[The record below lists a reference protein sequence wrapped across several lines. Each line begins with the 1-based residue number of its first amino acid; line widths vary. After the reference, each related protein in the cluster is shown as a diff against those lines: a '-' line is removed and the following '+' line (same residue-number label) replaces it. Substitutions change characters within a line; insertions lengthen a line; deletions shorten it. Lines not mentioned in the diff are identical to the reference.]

1 MEILIRQQLSDAER
15 NQDMDALKGAYKLI
29 KSANDGRSALDSSEQ
44 FSSDLYILCAE
55 QAHKMGFPEMSNDC
69 LQMFFRGKPPVTQ
82 FFGRAY
88 LCQSQLYTPVSTDN
102 LEQFEKFI
110 IHLLKAID
118 FALGDT
124 RYYFLIYNAS
134 VIYWR
139 NIRPFLKPGFRHF
152 LIPSLTQIVL
162 ALKHPAEED
171 KDWTAELM
179 IELLECFLDASRFEE
194 AVDFS
199 STAAAFIKEN
209 VPGRYKQLFSIMVY
223 HKLVDIS
230 QMEDELG
237 SSPSLNIIYK
247 IRTMELQLNKNE
259 IPQEAT
265 TELRNIYEYF
275 KGSRRKLNHNER
287 ISLLLEL
294 GRLSLRLNCI
304 PIACSCIDDLNKF
317 KISDQGKEI
326 ELDCLE
332 CDCEVKKLGPKI
344 ETYAKSV
351 VEAQV
356 KVIRKLELIL
366 NRAIRLRDPNVIQA
380 VCATQ
385 WNICLPLLQPNLQH
399 HVRKSLLAIAE
410 ILEKIDSM
418 LILLRCQVHMEIA
431 RIEEKGDRIE
441 AAMEHLQKA
450 IDLDNNGQYNEYL
463 KMAFHRLN
471 LNTILYKSLD
481 RLEDQA
487 SLMVEQA
494 KKGTPK
500 DSVRKKRS
508 LLMNAGRALA
518 PEAFQIVLDSENE
531 AKVASSKSKGQI
543 SYLCARAEH
552 HTRSVEKADGHL
564 KRIGHENE
572 KERIKLWSEIAKTA
586 RKQGVWDVCR
596 AACRFCLLYDDCQT
610 TKTPKRRK
618 ILKKKTS
625 ASTLEDDQEGSI
637 QRESPSPSPTRFFS
651 LERDL
656 LRTLAEV
663 RFINAE
669 ATIHLLRTEGV
680 EFNDQPVLPVDI
692 NLHSSEQVS
701 LQTGHEAE
709 WSTYSSWIS
718 NLSKYAMENFLR
730 AARIGEELNE
740 AWIVHNTV
748 VYILNHNKHLIAA
761 KRQREIV
768 ESLQTL
774 FSAVKNTG
782 HCGNTTIFVTLCN
795 ALARALILPWIPK
808 PIPKPD
814 EKKVTEE
821 GPVKRKKVSAKVHEK
836 LVSVS
841 ILAVDPAGIPDIK
854 AAIEVCEFAMH
865 LPNGS
870 VPDEPVPIAMR
881 QQVIATWVKA
891 KQLVQQ
897 QIGKW
902 QGSEDEGNDEGS
914 SPMAKLFIGLEMYS
928 CNGLGLMDF
937 SLPSLSNL
945 VKMALE
951 CNWTDSL
958 VQLQTMT
965 RLAHFAYTIHDHELV
980 TFCTQKALD
989 LDDKAL
995 GNTEMKKKGMSDY
1008 SARQQMLSIAACTQG
1023 KSMMENLG
1031 GKKHMRA
1038 VASKSFVESARFAGE
1053 AGDIDLAMIA
1063 GRHFWNAC
1071 LPFIGSSADR
1081 QQLKLPTEVIL
1092 KSIIK
1097 ASESKHKQEAE
1108 HMLDLHQWPTVDFQ
1122 SSSLPDGHFYP
1133 GAEEDLTLRT
1143 FLYVLLFQVYADK
1156 NDWKGGLKVLDE
1168 AVQTLPRTKH
1178 RLPIFKHMVMVKARL
1193 GRNYIMEI
1201 QKFRDESEDYLSHM
1215 WHRLAS
1221 VSPDIMGQLTC
1232 YQNAIE
1238 VLQKKE
1244 FELKKVDNLI
1254 DFAEWL
1260 YCKEF
1265 PLNEAIKH
1273 LDWAINILLYLNP
1286 VRNSPEDEDSRGQ
1299 IMIRDIKYIKQLE
1312 ALVRAHTVMAVISG
1326 HESPFHEQHCLM
1338 AYTFMM
1344 RMWQISLTT
1353 ARSVLKALGKLSP
1366 TPTGSPKSK
1375 GKKETKQPAPG
1386 KTSPT
1391 TPPKKDKS
1399 SKEARQTSP
1408 TTPPKKDKTSKDGK
1422 QAQSAIKEKAKRKGP
1437 IEALPASVEEWA
1449 NYECPEEVREAFKQD
1464 SSGCAVNRETILAPT
1479 RTLYYLNLLVK
1490 ELQTIMC
1497 THLTLPVL
1505 QLSEIIARDVAES
1518 RSLADLY
1525 HLRLSRICLDLK
1537 LCQASSYHEK
1547 AVGGVYINE
1556 IEQGRFRQEIAF
1568 KKENALKDYQKETEL
1583 FDEEQEIKC
1592 FVAKDKILEL
1602 NPITGKELSGMSFPY
1617 LWIDKA
1623 EVLLQLCLYQ
1633 PARLLLSEAHQ
1644 AAQEMND
1651 PCTASRCLY
1660 LLAVLANL
1668 EKKHGQAKAML
1679 EKAQS
1684 IGGNEKFW
1692 HNSTLCLTD
1701 AILGRLKEGKERTA
1715 CYVLQKNV
1723 NNLKSLFE
1731 ERPNRKPEIGFIVA
1745 HLEAR
1750 KAYIQ
1755 IEIAKDFISGNRH
1768 ATELATM
1775 LLEPCDKLIQIE
1787 KDFLSFGYKDYS
1799 AEVLM
1804 ACANIHSILGK
1815 HATNTED
1822 KRSHYIDAYIAAQ
1835 NAVSQME
1842 ELFRH
1847 VNNMLPI
1854 NETRNI
1860 STPLIRK
1867 LAEMK
1872 LNLIEIIVDIFVVIN
1887 IEKKIKESR
1896 AEQIEQII
1904 EDFVRFTPD
1913 AASVEQAWITLG
1925 YTIGHNVQAELTSLQ
1940 SLYIGCP
1947 DIKAKYLYL
1956 TGRSLHLL
1964 SDHINPLP
1972 LDIQWCESTVEEVKT
1987 ISEKSP
1993 SPETE
1998 AKCDEEETPTP
2009 RVPLTKKQLEQYQRK
2024 AAKLKRRQLG
2034 KQKYLFQST
2043 EVLLQCINTAI
2054 NNNMLDTLAAASLE
2068 MVECLGRLDPLSSAQ
2083 FLALYQSCSASMI
2096 MKKILLSATMNT
2108 HSSQLAAMLHL
2119 QHHIEQKGDKT
2130 SSLLK
2135 NVEQRIAAIS
2145 KAWGNLLISVQ
2156 HFNIMNELPPN
2167 FHVVILQHSDDRSLL
2182 YGAILEKVK
2191 PPNPKDQKEQ
2201 KDKSGQPKEKGGQ
2214 QKEKIGHQKEKGG
2227 QQKGKAIQPIL
2238 QAKIVRSTVNSDTF
2252 LNLMERMKSFKE
2264 AKMESLLDEVLSPD
2278 KTLQDEGFRKWQES
2292 SSKLDAK
2299 IEEEDEQRLTLEF
2312 QAILKDMEEYLKP
2325 ILSQFNFSEL
2335 RRPSPAV
2342 SPADSG
2348 KGKGDSG
2355 KSKTGDSGKNR
2366 KGSPG
2371 KTKADDSGKT
2381 KVNEAGKTK
2390 TKNKDKN
2397 AAAQGGQEDIG
2408 ECIIL
2413 LADKCLLELPLEALN
2428 IFQEEA
2434 ISSVSRDFSL
2444 QIFYNRLHKDE
2455 SETEVK
2461 KDGKSPKEAKP
2472 RGDQKRGMKIPALNR
2487 VLPPNCIP
2495 IDIHNVKYV
2504 VDPYNEA
2511 RRKET
2516 ENPGEQF
2523 QALLEK
2529 YEPFTLRWDGFIG
2542 SSHFPSQAEWERLL
2556 SNCSAFFFSGMER
2569 FLCCLLLDKLA
2580 AMNFPECKLMVLL
2593 ELAHTQ
2599 PSAVRVR
2606 DLDEGRSPLRQSLE
2620 LPTETAIILSLAG
2633 VHAVIGNQWHTTL
2646 EENATNL
2653 SSLCENLIKVGK
2665 TTGQAVHILQKN
2677 KTTLDKAESYH
2688 VDSPE
2693 GTKDQRE
2700 SPDKLSQS
2708 AIHPSALNAVLY
2720 GLPNMLFM

>member
-748 VYILNHNKHLIAA
+748 VYVLNHNKHLIAA

-1854 NETRNI
+1854 NE
-1860 STPLIRK
+1860 
-1867 LAEMK
+1867 
-1872 LNLIEIIVDIFVVIN
+1872 
-1887 IEKKIKESR
+1887 
-1896 AEQIEQII
+1896 
-1904 EDFVRFTPD
+1904 
-1913 AASVEQAWITLG
+1913 AWITLG